1 MSKYLPII
9 AYYIGM
15 FDIIIIFSISYPLLK
30 VSNSIETDFVTLNSD
45 SEGSRIYVVK
55 TAQLTIQV

>member
-1 MSKYLPII
+1 
-9 AYYIGM
+9 M
-15 FDIIIIFSISYPLLK
+15 FDIMIIFSISFPLLK

-45 SEGSRIYVVK
+45 SEGSRIHVVK